1 MTIASPADTAG
12 DVASLAVEQG
22 GRIRSARQ
30 AEVFERL
37 LDLTL
42 ERGFARYTLEQAA
55 FVLRCSK
62 STIYALAGTREQL
75 IRAVVVA
82 FFRRAAERV
91 EQRVAAESDR
101 VRRIE
106 VYLLAV
112 ADELRP
118 ASAEFMDD
126 VASFPPTR
134 EIYERNTAIAAER
147 VRQLIVDGIETKA
160 FRDVPTAFIAEVVSS
175 VMVRIQQRIVS
186 RNTGLSDAEAYAD
199 LASLIVN
206 GIIRA
211 E

>member
-1 MTIASPADTAG
+1 M
-12 DVASLAVEQG
+12 
-22 GRIRSARQ
+22 RSARQ
-30 AEVFERL
+30 TEVFERL
-37 LDLTL
+37 IDLTL
-42 ERGFARYTLEQAA
+42 ERGFARYTLEEAA
-55 FVLRCSK
+55 IVLRCSK
-62 STIYALAGTREQL
+62 STIYVLAGTREQL

-91 EQRVAAESDR
+91 EQRVAAASDP

-106 VYLLAV
+106 TYLLAV

-126 VASFPPTR
+126 VAAFSPTR

-147 VRQLIVDGIETKA
+147 VKQLILDGIESRA

-175 VMVRIQQRIVS
+175 VMVRIQQRAVA

-199 LASLIVN
+199 LASLVVN
-206 GIIRA
+206 GIIRSTV
-211 E
+211 

>member
-1 MTIASPADTAG
+1 MTIAG
-12 DVASLAVEQG
+12 HVASFAVEQG
-22 GRIRSARQ
+22 SPRRSARQ
-30 AEVFERL
+30 TEVFERL
-37 LDLTL
+37 IDLTL
-42 ERGFARYTLEQAA
+42 ERGFASYTLEQAA
-55 FVLRCSK
+55 IVLRCSK

-82 FFRRAAERV
+82 FFRRAAEHV

-126 VASFPPTR
+126 VAGFPPTR

-147 VRQLIVDGIETKA
+147 VKQLILDGIESKA
-160 FRDVPTAFIAEVVSS
+160 FRDVPIAFIAEVVSS
-175 VMVRIQQRIVS
+175 VMVRIQQRAVAK
-186 RNTGLSDAEAYAD
+186 NTGLSDAEAYAD
-199 LASLIVN
+199 LASLVVN
-206 GIIRA
+206 GIIRPA
-211 E
+211 A

>member
-1 MTIASPADTAG
+1 MSIASFAI
-12 DVASLAVEQG
+12 EQG
-22 GRIRSARQ
+22 SPARSARQ
-30 AEVFERL
+30 TEVFERL

-55 FVLRCSK
+55 IALRCSK

-82 FFRRAAERV
+82 FFRRAAEHV
-91 EQRVAAESDR
+91 EHRVAAEADR

-126 VASFPPTR
+126 VAGFPPTR
-134 EIYERNTAIAAER
+134 EIYERNTAIAAQR
-147 VRQLIVDGIETKA
+147 VRELILDGIESKA

-175 VMVRIQQRIVS
+175 VMVRIQQRVVA
-186 RNTGLSDAEAYAD
+186 RNTGLTDAEAYAD

-206 GIIRA
+206 GIIRPA
-211 E
+211 V

>member
-1 MTIASPADTAG
+1 MSIASF
-12 DVASLAVEQG
+12 AVEQG
-22 GRIRSARQ
+22 SPIRSARQ
-30 AEVFERL
+30 TEVFERL

-55 FVLRCSK
+55 IVLRCSK

-82 FFRRAAERV
+82 FFRRAAEHV
-91 EQRVAAESDR
+91 ENRVAAEADR

-126 VASFPPTR
+126 VAGFPPTR
-134 EIYERNTAIAAER
+134 EIYERNTAIAAQR
-147 VRQLIVDGIETKA
+147 VRELILDGIESKA
-160 FRDVPTAFIAEVVSS
+160 FRDVPAAFIAEVVSS
-175 VMVRIQQRIVS
+175 VMVRIQQRIGA
-186 RNTGLSDAEAYAD
+186 RNTGLTDAEAYAD

-206 GIIRA
+206 GIIKPA
-211 E
+211 V

>member
-1 MTIASPADTAG
+1 MTI
-12 DVASLAVEQG
+12 ASLAVELNNQT
-22 GRIRSARQ
+22 RSARQ
-30 AEVFERL
+30 TEVFERL
-37 LDLTL
+37 IDLTL
-42 ERGFARYTLEQAA
+42 ERGFASYTLEQAA
-55 FVLRCSK
+55 IVLRCSK

-82 FFRRAAERV
+82 FFRRAAEHV

-126 VASFPPTR
+126 VAGFPPTR

-147 VRQLIVDGIETKA
+147 VKQLILDGIETKA
-160 FRDVPTAFIAEVVSS
+160 FRDVPIAFIAEVVSS
-175 VMVRIQQRIVS
+175 VMVRIQQRAVAK
-186 RNTGLSDAEAYAD
+186 NTGLSDAEAYAD
-199 LASLIVN
+199 LASLVVN
-206 GIIRA
+206 GIIRPA
-211 E
+211 V